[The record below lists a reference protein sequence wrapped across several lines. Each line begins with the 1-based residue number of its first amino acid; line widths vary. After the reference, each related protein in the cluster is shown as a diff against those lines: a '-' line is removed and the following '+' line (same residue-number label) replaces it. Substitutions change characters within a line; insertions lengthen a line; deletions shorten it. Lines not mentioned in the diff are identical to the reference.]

1 VTSPGGSVVTAFADG
16 VLTLTLASEAR
27 ANALSSTML
36 EELRAALGRPPG
48 GARVVLVR
56 GAGDRHFSAGVDLA
70 DALTPASLREGER
83 LLGAAVDAVHA
94 CPVPVVAVLN
104 GSAYGGGLELAAS
117 CDWRIARAGADFA
130 MPAARLGVAYTPRG
144 VQTFATILGPARTAE
159 LFLTGAPVDADMALA
174 IGLVDAVH
182 EPAAFDGAVA
192 DAARRVAGMAPIAVR
207 GTLVTL
213 RALAA
218 GRITEE
224 DRAAAEALR
233 ERAWGSSD
241 LAEGLAAHRERRE
254 PRFTGS

>member
-1 VTSPGGSVVTAFADG
+1 VSGPGGSVVSALEEG
-16 VLTLTLASEAR
+16 VLTLTLDNPSR
-27 ANALSSTML
+27 ANALTGGML
-36 EELRAALGRPPG
+36 EDLRAALGRVPE

-70 DALTPASLREGER
+70 DAPSPATLRDGER
-83 LLGAAVDAVHA
+83 RLGAAVDAVHA
-94 CPVPVVAVLN
+94 CPVPVVAALN
-104 GSAYGGGLELAAS
+104 GSAHGGGLELAAS

-144 VQTFATILGPARTAE
+144 VQTFATLLGPARTAA
-159 LFLTGAPVDADMALA
+159 LFLTGAPVDADSALA
-174 IGLVDAVH
+174 IGLVDSVH

-192 DAARRVAGMAPIAVR
+192 DAARRVAAMAPLAVR

-224 DRAAAEALR
+224 DRAGAEALR

-241 LAEGLAAHRERRE
+241 LAEGLAAFRERRE
-254 PRFTGS
+254 PRFTGA